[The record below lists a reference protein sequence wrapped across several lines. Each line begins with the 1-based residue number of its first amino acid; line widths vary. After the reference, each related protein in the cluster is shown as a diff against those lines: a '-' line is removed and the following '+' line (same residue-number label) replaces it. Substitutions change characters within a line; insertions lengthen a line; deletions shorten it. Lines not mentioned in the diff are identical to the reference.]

1 MRLIIFIATIAVLL
15 IADQVRTG
23 GHYRR
28 EVLFAIERSCA
39 GFRTL
44 PGGPPLTC
52 RCCARSAS
60 GQYAALALTGEH
72 SADQDRFRRHS
83 TSTTRHIRR

>member
-28 EVLFAIERSCA
+28 EVLFAIERSVPGSGRFLA
-39 GFRTL
+39 GL
-44 PGGPPLTC
+44 
-52 RCCARSAS
+52 
-60 GQYAALALTGEH
+60 Y
-72 SADQDRFRRHS
+72 
-83 TSTTRHIRR
+83 